1 MRKITKPN
9 FKTTEGITLIIFS
22 CFILI
27 CSVLLLFFQTNQN
40 QTLVKGQLYNF
51 GHTPKMGAYNYS
63 LYDLEKTSLAYHNTK
78 QYAISKDKMNPRL
91 IGKTT
96 HRTFLANQKQAS
108 LGSSGGGIAAAS
120 STASSNQSMG
130 QSENSNTFQAVT
142 FSTDLL
148 TKNQSKESVS
158 SFSKTEASTPM
169 NAMAEDFPFPGDPGD
184 TAPVPLNEAWV
195 LLLFG
200 GLWAI
205 WQGGKSRL
213 YKH

>member
-63 LYDLEKTSLAYHNTK
+63 LYDLEKAALEYHDLK
-78 QYAISKDKMNPRL
+78 QYAISKDKMNPSL
-91 IGKTT
+91 ISMST
-96 HRTFLANQKQAS
+96 HRTFLANNKQAS
-108 LGSSGGGIAAAS
+108 LGSGGGGTASAS
-120 STASSNQSMG
+120 SMTSSNQSMR
-130 QSENSNTFQAVT
+130 QSENGNTFQEVT
-142 FSTDLL
+142 FSTDLIV
-148 TKNQSKESVS
+148 KNQSTETQS
-158 SFSKTEASTPM
+158 SLTSSQSSNPM
-169 NAMAEDFPFPGDPGD
+169 NTAFPGDPAD
-184 TAPVPLNEAWV
+184 TPLNEAWV
-195 LLLFG
+195 LLFFG

-205 WQGGKSRL
+205 WLGGKSII
-213 YKH
+213 KK